1 MDTPQ
6 YLFALD
12 IGTRSVVGL
21 IGEKVDQDIR
31 IIAYERQEHHTRS
44 MLDGQI
50 HDVLEVAKV
59 IGNVKSRLE
68 SQVGPLT
75 KVSVAAA
82 GRALCTIKSAAEL
95 DARNCGVLT
104 AQDETSLELTAIQ
117 NAQHQLATSNSV
129 PNPTDYFCV
138 GYSIVTFTL
147 DELVLKSLIGQRG
160 KAAGIEVIATFL
172 PRQVIDSME
181 SAIQSV
187 DLEIATLTLEPIAAI
202 HVLIPPTMRHLNLAL
217 VDVGAGTSDV
227 ALTES
232 GSVVAYGMVPCAGDE
247 ITEAIS
253 QKYLLDFNVA
263 EQVKR
268 QLGGPSERISFV
280 NVLGLTQETPVKEI
294 VASIAPTVGNL
305 AGAIAKEILALNS
318 VAPQAVLLVGG
329 GSLTPDLPTAL
340 AHSLNMDTTRVAI
353 RRPET
358 IEGIPNIPTE
368 LQAPDGVTPL
378 GILKLS
384 SSRHLSFIT
393 ITLNTLPLRLFNLGR
408 LSVANALLAGGIDIR
423 ELQGRPGLGLTLT
436 LNGTTTFVP
445 GSYGR
450 PGSLTINGQQAAWDD
465 EIHDQDQL
473 VVEKGIHGLSP
484 TPQIKELL
492 PIPAAL
498 TVTINKQLYSVKPL
512 ITVNGQTA
520 LPETIL
526 TDRAD
531 IICRIPQTLGEILKL
546 LNYQDGEK
554 EYIYL
559 VNGSRRTY
567 LVKTAPKVNK
577 REAELATPIAAF
589 DEIEI
594 EPSTAPKLYQVIGL
608 TSDCNEYITVTF
620 NKNPCSV
627 PVRSWQIT
635 VNGEIKDPEAEAP
648 NGCQIHCTSSQSQP
662 MISNVM
668 LAANFDPMKLT
679 GATKIEIL
687 LNGQAAELTSLV
699 NSHDQVDIIIT
710 MHNTLANSS

>member
-21 IGEKVDQDIR
+21 IGEKTDQDIR
-31 IIAYERQEHHTRS
+31 IIAYERQEHHTRA

-59 IGNVKSRLE
+59 IRSVKSRLE
-68 SQVGPLT
+68 SQVGPLK

-82 GRALCTIKSAAEL
+82 GRALCTIKSAAEM
-95 DARNCGVLT
+95 DARSCGILA

-138 GYSIVTFTL
+138 GYSVVTFTL
-147 DELVLKSLIGQRG
+147 DDLILKSLVGQRG
-160 KAAGIEVIATFL
+160 KNAGIEVIATFL

-232 GSVVAYGMVPCAGDE
+232 GSVVAYGMVPYAGDE

-268 QLGGPSERISFV
+268 QLGDKSEQVSFV
-280 NVLGLTQETPVKEI
+280 NVLGLTQTTPVSEI
-294 VASIAPTVGNL
+294 ITSIAPAVGNL
-305 AGAIAKEILALNS
+305 AQAIAKEILTLNS
-318 VAPQAVLLVGG
+318 APPQAVLLVGG
-329 GSLTPDLPTAL
+329 GSMTPDLPVAL
-340 AHSLNMDTTRVAI
+340 AQSLNIDTARVAI

-358 IEGIPNIPTE
+358 IEGIPNIPPE
-368 LQAPDGVTPL
+368 LQTPDAVTPL

-384 SSRHLSFIT
+384 ASRHLSFIT
-393 ITLNTLPLRLFNLGR
+393 VTLNKLPLKLFNLGR
-408 LSVANALLAGGIDIR
+408 LSVANALLAGGIDIK

-436 LNGTTTFVP
+436 LNGATTFVP
-445 GSYGR
+445 GSYGH
-450 PGSLTINGQQAAWDD
+450 PGSLTVNGQQVTCDD

-473 VVEKGIHGLSP
+473 LVEKGINGLSP
-484 TPQIKELL
+484 SPQIQELL
-492 PIPAAL
+492 SIPEAL
-498 TVTINKQLYSVKPL
+498 TVTINKQLHFVKPL
-512 ITVNGQTA
+512 ITVNGQSA
-520 LPETIL
+520 LPETTL
-526 TDRAD
+526 TDRAE
-531 IICRIPQTLGEILKL
+531 IVCRCPQTLGEVLAL
-546 LNYQDGEK
+546 LDYKDAK
-554 EYIYL
+554 SEYSYL
-559 VNGSRRTY
+559 VNGSRRTF
-567 LVKTAPKVNK
+567 LVEKRYKVNK
-577 REAELATPIAAF
+577 HQAELTTPITELA
-589 DEIEI
+589 EIEI
-594 EPSTAPKLYQVIGL
+594 QLPTLPKLYQVIGI
-608 TSDCNEYITVTF
+608 TSDCNEYIPVTF
-620 NKNPCSV
+620 NKSLCNV
-627 PVRSWQIT
+627 PVRSWQIR
-635 VNGEIKDPEAEAP
+635 VNGEIKRPEDEAP
-648 NGCQIHCTSSQSQP
+648 DGCQIDYVCSQSQP
-662 MISNVM
+662 MINSVM
-668 LAANFDPMKLT
+668 LAANFAPLKLA

-687 LNGQAAELTSLV
+687 LNGQPAELTSPV
-699 NSHDQVDIIIT
+699 KNRDQVDIIIT
-710 MHNTLANSS
+710 MNDNLSEA

>member
-21 IGEKVDQDIR
+21 IGEQVDQEIR

-59 IGNVKSRLE
+59 IGSVKERLE
-68 SQVGPLT
+68 SQVGPLK

-82 GRALCTIKSAAEL
+82 GRALCTIKSTAEL
-95 DARNCGVLT
+95 DARNSGILT

-117 NAQHQLATSNSV
+117 NAQQELATSNSV
-129 PNPTDYFCV
+129 PNPADYFCV
-138 GYSIVTFTL
+138 GYSIVNFTL
-147 DELVLKSLIGQRG
+147 DDLILKSLIGQRG
-160 KAAGIEVIATFL
+160 KSAGVEVIATFL

-227 ALTES
+227 ALTEA

-253 QKYLLDFNVA
+253 QKYLLDFNIA
-263 EQVKR
+263 EQAKR
-268 QLGGPSERISFV
+268 QLGGKSKRIALV
-280 NVLGLTQETPVKEI
+280 NVLGATEKVPIKEI
-294 VASIAPTVGNL
+294 IAGIEPAVENL
-305 AGAIAKEILALNS
+305 AQAIAKEILTLNS
-318 VAPQAVLLVGG
+318 AAPQAVLLVGG
-329 GSLTPDLPTAL
+329 GSLTPGLPEAVAKAL
-340 AHSLNMDTTRVAI
+340 DVDPTRVAI

-358 IEGIPNIPTE
+358 VEGIPTIPE
-368 LQAPDGVTPL
+368 ILQAPDGVTPL

-384 SSRHLSFIT
+384 SSHHLSFVT
-393 ITLNTLPLRLFNLGR
+393 ITLNNLPLKLFNLGR

-423 ELQGRPGLGLTLT
+423 DLKGRPGLGLTLT
-436 LNGTTTFVP
+436 INGTTTFVP
-445 GSYGR
+445 GGHGQ
-450 PGSLTINGQQAAWDD
+450 PGILTVNGQAASCDD

-473 VVEKGIHGLSP
+473 VFKKGTPGQSP
-484 TPQIKELL
+484 SPQIQKLL
-492 PIPAAL
+492 EVPPTFSL
-498 TVTINKQLYSVKPL
+498 TINKKNYDVKPF
-512 ITVNGQTA
+512 ITINGKPA
-520 LPETIL
+520 RPETKVP
-526 TDRAD
+526 DRAE
-531 IICRIPQTLGEILKL
+531 IVCRAPWSLGEVLML
-546 LNYQDGEK
+546 LDYDTAKK
-554 EYIYL
+554 EYGYQ

-567 LVKTAPKVNK
+567 LVETEYKVNNSPAELTAPVK
-577 REAELATPIAAF
+577 AD

-594 EPSTAPKLYQVIGL
+594 ERPAVPKLYQVIGI
-608 TSDCNEYITVTF
+608 TSDCTEYIAVTF
-620 NKNPCSV
+620 NKTLCNV
-627 PVRSWQIT
+627 PVRSWKIT
-635 VNGEIKDPEAEAP
+635 VDGVVKKPEDEAP
-648 NGCQIHCTSSQSQP
+648 DGSKINFISNQSQP
-662 MISNVM
+662 MINSVM
-668 LAANFDPMKLT
+668 LAANFAPLKLI

-687 LNGQAAELTSLV
+687 LNGQPAELTSLV
-699 NSHDQVDIIIT
+699 KNRDQVDLIIT
-710 MHNTLANSS
+710 PRDIPTKL